1 MATFQA
7 QVEGLTGLSI
17 GTSPTTGELT
27 QFLKDGVLDVTN
39 KIVKLSP
46 RDMDSFL
53 RESAE
58 TTSNASLDL
67 NGAQVV
73 TVVREDGV
81 TSNNWR
87 PCQKISPA
95 QQYLVTDVNSL
106 QFASKFFPKF
116 MVGDNGTIS
125 VFPAPG
131 ADPNAFKVYYINNVP
146 QEKGGS
152 SLDYSHSD
160 IKYFVDDKVYLVVM
174 YAGIKSLQNALSAVD
189 ISTFSLTTVPPD
201 VPTITASTVSFGAS
215 VPTYSKPTLSL
226 GAAPSIGNLTISVSA
241 PSVIA
246 VPDISGVSVGAITVA
261 SLPTAPDY
269 VSPTT
274 TISGET
280 WASEYPHAE
289 VDLTT
294 PLAAIATNV
303 DLSNAVVDAIP
314 VPPDTPSLTSITFSS
329 IGSDIDAT
337 APTFTTATLSA
348 SNIYTGSV
356 PAYTKPTVAGDGD
369 ELTDISI
376 LDTDNTIDVHADQLE
391 FDQWWA
397 TAAHLIEGEED
408 TELATVQLQKIQA
421 YIAAHQS
428 EVQNELNE
436 FNKENVAYQSAIQE
450 SVQELQVANQVNI
463 AQGQASLQ
471 VAMDNE
477 NRSQQRQLQ
486 NSINDMQAIM
496 QNNQSLINKYQAELG
511 VYQAEVGAMSAQS
524 QGYLQ
529 TAQGYASEIQTRLSA
544 TQAKVSEY
552 QIRVQDALNEFN
564 DANVVYQAGV
574 QRNLQQAQI
583 DMQDAQKEADIDL
596 QEKIQ
601 DYTLT
606 LQKFQA
612 DVQHYQAIV
621 NDEVQEYQQNLQG
634 DLQVWQTERQ
644 TDLQEYASDIQNE
657 LNNFNELNAVYQ
669 AQLQVSIQDAQLE
682 SAEEGQKLQKYA
694 AELQEYQ
701 AEVAAEVQ
709 AYQQEI
715 AEKSTEYQWQT
726 ARLQDLKQ
734 EYAQAFA
741 IMAPAPS
748 PQQPSPGNATR

>member
-152 SLDYSHSD
+152 SLAYSHSD